1 MKNSSQM
8 AGVFLCEVF
17 EKEMPAYF
25 DFAQYRL
32 QRA

>member
-1 MKNSSQM
+1 MKTPANGWSFFS
-8 AGVFLCEVF
+8 CKDF